1 MHAYLEAAG
10 SPDSFAAARFIC
22 LSDFPLFDSAGG
34 REEGGEE
41 RGEEKEI

>member
-34 REEGGEE
+34 GGGREE